1 MIFLALNTD
10 ANKRRTNKSGGKNA
24 ASDYEELSTKLLKK
38 YTGQKTRAFLLEKT
52 KAAADAHHNL
62 KSSQFGGIWK
72 SAAEKTAENI
82 AEEERKAAEEEN
94 GFPKGH

>member
-38 YTGQKTRAFLLEKT
+38 YTG
-52 KAAADAHHNL
+52 
-62 KSSQFGGIWK
+62 
-72 SAAEKTAENI
+72 
-82 AEEERKAAEEEN
+82 
-94 GFPKGH
+94 